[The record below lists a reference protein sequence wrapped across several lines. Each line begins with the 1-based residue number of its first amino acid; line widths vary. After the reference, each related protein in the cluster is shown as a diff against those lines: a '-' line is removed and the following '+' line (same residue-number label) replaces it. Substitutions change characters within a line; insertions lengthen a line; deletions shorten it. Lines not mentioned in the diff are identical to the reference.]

1 MVRGGV
7 KMCKNR
13 EGLVAQVVELAEKK
27 YSKTEISK
35 RAGVSRT
42 TVSRWL
48 KNVENVSQKLTNEQ
62 SESLL
67 VESLTALR
75 QKVKGFQMVETK
87 TTYVQGTDNLMKI
100 KERVEVIKDVAP
112 DLSAIIFVLTNR
124 APSEWRQKPEPEV
137 NSAEQECSAPDL
149 SALSDQTLN
158 ELLNTFS
165 NGQK

>member
-1 MVRGGV
+1 MDWWLRWLNSP
-7 KMCKNR
+7 K
-13 EGLVAQVVELAEKK
+13 KK

-48 KNVENVSQKLTNEQ
+48 KNVENGSQKLANGQ
-62 SESLL
+62 YESLL

-87 TTYVQGTDNLMKI
+87 TTYVQGADNLMKI
-100 KERVEVIKDVAP
+100 KERIEVIKDVAP

-124 APSEWRQKPEPEV
+124 APAEWRQKPEPEI
-137 NSAEQECSAPDL
+137 NSADQECSAPDL

-165 NGQK
+165 KSQK